1 MPFLKNTT
9 IDLALTEKHS
19 NRMKDSDVEEL
30 LKDGKGYN
38 LNLSHVLEFL
48 MARTIANSFLSSEIL
63 RRQIELEQLIKN
75 GSVEKEKVTQEFTEL
90 CRQLSDNATTEK
102 NNVINEL
109 FFLNK
114 EARKITLWL

>member
-1 MPFLKNTT
+1 
-9 IDLALTEKHS
+9 
-19 NRMKDSDVEEL
+19 MKDSDIEQL

-38 LNLSHVLEFL
+38 LNLGHVLEFL

-75 GSVEKEKVTQEFTEL
+75 GTVDHEKATQDFTEI
-90 CRQLSDNATTEK
+90 CSQLSDNATAEK
-102 NNVINEL
+102 NNVISEL

-114 EARKITLWL
+114 DT

>member
-1 MPFLKNTT
+1 MLFLKHMT
-9 IDLALTEKHS
+9 IDIALTEKYS
-19 NRMKDSDVEEL
+19 NRMKDSDIEEL
-30 LKDGKGYN
+30 LKDDKGYN
-38 LNLSHVLEFL
+38 LNLGHVLEFL

-75 GSVEKEKVTQEFTEL
+75 GTVDKEKATQEFTDL

-102 NNVINEL
+102 NNVISKL

-114 EARKITLWL
+114 EA